1 MTDSVDRRP
10 TVAAQ
15 PRDDVPAVR
24 GDAAAATLAARFASG
39 APGAFEAVV
48 ERYHDKVHRLAYRV
62 LGWAGDADDVVQEVF
77 LAALKNAA
85 RFRGDA
91 DLGTWLTT
99 ITLNKCRGH
108 RRGLFTRLR
117 LVARLGTSGGRQE
130 SPPAD
135 APAAAADTFERVRSA
150 LNQLSPRER
159 EVIVLHY
166 LEQTPVEQIAA
177 MLGLKRGAVEVRLH
191 RARAKLRTVLGVTE
205 EWP

>member
-10 TVAAQ
+10 TVADR
-15 PRDDVPAVR
+15 PRDNLAGRDN
-24 GDAAAATLAARFASG
+24 AAALAARFASG

-48 ERYHDKVHRLAYRV
+48 DRYHDKVHRLAYRL

-77 LAALKNAA
+77 LAALKNAR

-108 RRGLFTRLR
+108 RRGLLARLR
-117 LVARLGTSGGRQE
+117 LLARLGSSSGKQE

-135 APAAAADTFERVRSA
+135 VPATATDAFERVRSA

-166 LEQTPVEQIAA
+166 LEQTPVEQMAA

-191 RARAKLRTVLGVTE
+191 RARAKLRNVLGVTE
-205 EWP
+205 EWS

>member
-1 MTDSVDRRP
+1 MTDPVDRRP
-10 TVAAQ
+10 TVAEP
-15 PRDDVPAVR
+15 PRDDVAGR
-24 GDAAAATLAARFASG
+24 GDAAALVARFVSG

-48 ERYHDKVHRLAYRV
+48 ARYHDPVHRLAYRL

-99 ITLNKCRGH
+99 ITLNKCRSH
-108 RRGLFTRLR
+108 RRGLFARLR
-117 LVARLGTSGGRQE
+117 LVARLGASGGKPE

-135 APAAAADTFERVRSA
+135 VPAADADAFESVRAA

-166 LEQTPVEQIAA
+166 LEQTPVDQMAA
-177 MLGLKRGAVEVRLH
+177 MLGAKRGAIEVRLH
-191 RARAKLRTVLGVTE
+191 RARAKLRALLGVTE
-205 EWP
+205 ESP

>member
-10 TVAAQ
+10 AVASQ
-15 PRDDVPAVR
+15 PRDDFAAG
-24 GDAAAATLAARFASG
+24 GDAEFALAARFASG

-48 ERYHDKVHRLAYRV
+48 ERYHEKVHRLAYRL

-77 LAALKNAA
+77 LAALKNAR

-108 RRGLFTRLR
+108 RRGLLARLR
-117 LVARLGTSGGRQE
+117 LLARLGSSGQRPE

-135 APAAAADTFERVRSA
+135 APAAAADAFERVQSA
-150 LNQLSPRER
+150 LIQLSPRER

-166 LEQTPVEQIAA
+166 LEQTSVEQMAA
-177 MLGLKRGAVEVRLH
+177 MLRLKRGAVEVRLH

-205 EWP
+205 ESP

>member
-10 TVAAQ
+10 TVADQ
-15 PRDDVPAVR
+15 PREGVADRDNAS
-24 GDAAAATLAARFASG
+24 AALAARFAGG
-39 APGAFEAVV
+39 APGALEAVV
-48 ERYHDKVHRLAYRV
+48 DRYHDKVHRLAYRL

-77 LAALKNAA
+77 LAALKNAR

-108 RRGLFTRLR
+108 RRGLLARLR
-117 LVARLGTSGGRQE
+117 LLARLGSSGQRPE

-135 APAAAADTFERVRSA
+135 APAAAADAFERVQSA
-150 LNQLSPRER
+150 LIQLSPRER

-166 LEQTPVEQIAA
+166 LEQTSVEQMAA
-177 MLGLKRGAVEVRLH
+177 MLRLKRGAVEVRLH

-205 EWP
+205 ESP